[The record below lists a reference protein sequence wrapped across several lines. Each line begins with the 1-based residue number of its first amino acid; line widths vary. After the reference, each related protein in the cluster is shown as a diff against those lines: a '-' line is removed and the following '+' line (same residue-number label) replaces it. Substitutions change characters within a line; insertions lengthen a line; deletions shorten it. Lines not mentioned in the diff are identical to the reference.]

1 MAKTIDPASDIRA
14 EEAALARRK
23 AEHDTQTL
31 ARAAELLGLT
41 KAACDELGVL
51 AGQILT
57 PYVEAHLTALKLDR
71 DRADMAVA
79 MAEKALEAIL
89 NASED

>member
-1 MAKTIDPASDIRA
+1 MTEANDLRA

-23 AEHDTQTL
+23 AEHDVQPL

-41 KAACDELGVL
+41 REACEELGSL

-79 MAEKALEAIL
+79 TARAALEAIL
-89 NASED
+89 NKPEA